1 MFATVAVNPITSS
14 VAVLEFKRSDG
25 AILKLDSTHRLVSI
39 SPDGEQESTHGL
51 ISEADDFLDIVGT
64 FLTSRVK
71 PSPVAVQNADVLAGY
86 EGSGEVSEPGDTY
99 GEILANADNTDIGYS
114 EANPA

>member
-64 FLTSRVK
+64 FLTS
-71 PSPVAVQNADVLAGY
+71 